1 MWPLEI
7 LGYASIYK
15 ANGEIGHL
23 VEQKGFSANRP
34 LPVQIRFMKKIFAL
48 FLVMGSLARAETVV
62 VGQLIDDPGFDFNS
76 FGNQY
81 NAYVGGVT
89 RGANLAGTSSVI
101 WNTIVM
107 SHVNGANGISWTG
120 NQTSAVSPTAAL
132 GSYNYTGYSGLAGTS
147 AAADDL
153 TNTGIHALPT
163 ITISSTVGA
172 RYVIDLLFSNAWAA
186 RTFDVSVGGLLY
198 LDDLVLD
205 LSANRRPLVYRFEYV
220 ATGSSIPISF
230 SPGSAAGVANVDPYV
245 NAVTVTQVPE
255 PSSGVLML
263 VGMAALLRRRNRK

>member
-1 MWPLEI
+1 
-7 LGYASIYK
+7 
-15 ANGEIGHL
+15 
-23 VEQKGFSANRP
+23 
-34 LPVQIRFMKKIFAL
+34 MKKIFVL
-48 FLVMGSLARAETVV
+48 FLLAGSLARAETVV

-107 SHVNGANGISWTG
+107 SNVNGANGISWTG
-120 NQTSAVSPTAAL
+120 SNTTTLNASSGNAL
-132 GSYNYTGYSGLAGTS
+132 GTYNYTGYAGLAGTS

-153 TNTGIHALPT
+153 TNTGIHELPT

-198 LDDLVLD
+198 LDELV
-205 LSANRRPLVYRFEYV
+205 S
-220 ATGSSIPISF
+220 
-230 SPGSAAGVANVDPYV
+230 
-245 NAVTVTQVPE
+245 
-255 PSSGVLML
+255 
-263 VGMAALLRRRNRK
+263 